1 MARPTEWRRGFD
13 RDPGFG
19 SVGFRDLV
27 ALQPGETLGGAWWSY
42 SLKSVAN
49 VPANTLSPLGDAI
62 VCAGLALHPVGVAP
76 PVPLQDAN
84 DDWLWWEQ
92 VGFDSTLVNN
102 IDFAYSN
109 VSTSG
114 RDQRKAK
121 GMRKN
126 DTEGLLVLGIGWEAS
141 QGSAGA
147 AELDFQ
153 MTCAVSAL
161 IILP

>member
-1 MARPTEWRRGFD
+1 MARPTTWRRSFD
-13 RDPGFG
+13 RTPAFG
-19 SVGFRDLV
+19 PDGFRDLV
-27 ALQPGETLGGAWWSY
+27 AVQPGETLGGVWWSY

-49 VPANTLSPLGDAI
+49 VPANAVPPLGDAI
-62 VCAGLALHPVGVAP
+62 VAAGLILRDPGVAA
-76 PVPLQDAN
+76 PLPLSDAQ

-92 VGFDSTLVNN
+92 VGFDSAPVNT

-121 GMRKN
+121 GMRRN
-126 DTEGLLVLGIGWEAS
+126 DTAGILVLGIGFETS
-141 QGSAGA
+141 RGA
-147 AELDFQ
+147 ATVAETDFL